1 MRFQL
6 EGFQR
11 ASALV
16 GTFQPRRS
24 RPLNMGTK
32 PGSSAAWVRVR
43 EKARAQSSR
52 VDFMWVGYGGGGEGL
67 AVKVSWGK

>member
-1 MRFQL
+1 
-6 EGFQR
+6 
-11 ASALV
+11 
-16 GTFQPRRS
+16 
-24 RPLNMGTK
+24 MGTK